1 MSADDTPGGT
11 PVHIGPGLKG
21 TIPDPKEIVQQ
32 RHQCTILG
40 CRGGVWSPAC
50 RAFRGQVQ
58 RNGRSRGHVNLGSI
72 VTQTTRTFR
81 EEYDTIVVG
90 AGPAGLMAALYAASR
105 GSVLVLEAA
114 SMPRD
119 KSCGGMLN
127 EYAQDF
133 LAGIAP
139 VPREMVRAPEHVN
152 FRYVDWDRGI
162 RKPTSLR
169 FLNVDRREF
178 DDWLVSLLPDNVE
191 VVGSTPVRSF
201 TQDESGVSIVVRTDG
216 REQTVRCSNLVGADG
231 ARSAVR
237 RTLGEGSVATYVTLQ
252 DFCKLEGELEPY
264 FDCIYMRDIGDS
276 YAYSYIVPK
285 GDLAIVGSVYYPKT
299 KRPHEKQDQTMDTL
313 RKTLPQLGERVKR
326 EASVAL
332 HVRSTADIVPGRGR
346 VLLAGEAGGFMSP
359 TSGEGIS
366 YAMNSGAA
374 AGRAIASATPD
385 DALAVYSDAVDHISS
400 NIRRKL
406 RWLPFMESSWG
417 KYLAGFV
424 PTPVVSK
431 ITEGL

>member
-1 MSADDTPGGT
+1 M
-11 PVHIGPGLKG
+11 
-21 TIPDPKEIVQQ
+21 
-32 RHQCTILG
+32 
-40 CRGGVWSPAC
+40 
-50 RAFRGQVQ
+50 
-58 RNGRSRGHVNLGSI
+58 
-72 VTQTTRTFR
+72 TQTTDTFR
-81 EEYDTIVVG
+81 AEYDTVVVG
-90 AGPAGLMAALYAASR
+90 AGPAGLMAALNAAAR
-105 GSVLVLEAA
+105 GSVLVLDA
-114 SMPRD
+114 SSLPRD

-133 LAGIAP
+133 LAKIAP
-139 VPREMVRAPEHVN
+139 VPSSMVRDPQYVN

-178 DDWLVSLLPDNVE
+178 DEWLVSLLPDNVD
-191 VVGSTPVRSF
+191 VVGSSPVRGW
-201 TQDESGVSIVVRTDG
+201 TQDADGVRV
-216 REQTVRCSNLVGADG
+216 TVRSGEDDRTVHCQNLVGADG

-237 RTLGEGSVATYVTLQ
+237 RTLGEGSVSTYVTLQ
-252 DFCKLEGELEPY
+252 DFCELKGELEPY

-276 YAYSYIVPK
+276 FAYSYIVPK
-285 GDLAIVGSVYYPKT
+285 GDVAIVGSVYYPKT
-299 KRPHEKQDQTMDTL
+299 KRPHEKQDHTMGIL
-313 RKTLPQLGERVKR
+313 RAALPQLGETVKR

-332 HVRSTADIVPGRGR
+332 HVRSTADVVAGGGR

-374 AGRAIASATPD
+374 AGLAIAASAPD
-385 DALAVYSDAVDHISS
+385 DALAVYARTVDHIGS

-406 RWLPFMESSWG
+406 RWLPFMESAWG

-424 PTPVVSK
+424 PTPIVSK
-431 ITEGL
+431 VTEGL